1 MIVYAKQLNI
11 ECDPDFGK
19 FTPSDITAF
28 KILIFRP
35 CDQFG
40 HIEQNEIML
49 IVPKLGN
56 YEEEL
61 EVAHKVMQ
69 IFCEYGDNYQLIK
82 FSSEDVK
89 EFHAAKPV
97 IGFDPSTW
105 DSVGS
110 LGFFWLMPPKELRH

>member
-11 ECDPDFGK
+11 ECDTDFGK

-56 YEEEL
+56 YDEEL

-89 EFHAAKPV
+89 
-97 IGFDPSTW
+97 
-105 DSVGS
+105 
-110 LGFFWLMPPKELRH
+110 